1 QKQANDNVN
10 NCNQNNHCFMSRPAL
25 AGFLLYFG
33 DRNDPGFRRTSRWC
47 GRGDLNP
54 HAFRRHPL
62 KMVCLPVSPLPH
74 SRMQR
79 ALRLSKQKRR
89 GKSSI
94 TKQKGRDE
102 AVVEFSYCAGL
113 TSTRKWLS
121 ARNLTSRCKA

>member
-1 QKQANDNVN
+1 QFSLQAAALKGARSAGNV
-10 NCNQNNHCFMSRPAL
+10 SY
-25 AGFLLYFG
+25 LYRYEYLG
-33 DRNDPGFRRTSRWC
+33 EVWC